1 MLTMKTLTK
10 ATIKDNDLQ
19 LHLDDNKLITFKGI
33 TDTKQIPEYMITNL
47 NYLINSF
54 YIDSQVSIR
63 VEKQTSPF
71 TGWDINLQS
80 TNLALTYLTIYYR
93 NDTKEA
99 NIFGKVNGYLL
110 DTPGMRTY
118 KQVIK
123 ELRKHVLNIF

>member
-1 MLTMKTLTK
+1 MKTLTQ

-123 ELRKHVLNIF
+123 GLRKHVLNIF

>member
-1 MLTMKTLTK
+1 MKTLTK

>member
-1 MLTMKTLTK
+1 MLRMKTQTRVD
-10 ATIKDNDLQ
+10 IKGNNLQ
-19 LHLDDNKLITFKGI
+19 LHLDDNKLITFKDI
-33 TDTKQIPEYMITNL
+33 TDTKQIPEYMVTNL

-63 VEKQTSPF
+63 VEKQTHPF

-80 TNLALTYLTIYYR
+80 ANLALTYLTIYYR

-123 ELRKHVLNIF
+123 GLRKHVLNIF

>member
-1 MLTMKTLTK
+1 MKTQTRVD
-10 ATIKDNDLQ
+10 IKGNDLQ
-19 LHLDDNKLITFKGI
+19 LHLNDNKPVTFKGI

-47 NYLINSF
+47 NYLIDSF

-71 TGWDINLQS
+71 TGWDINIQS
-80 TNLALTYLTIYYR
+80 ANLALTYLTIYYR

-123 ELRKHVLNIF
+123 GLRKHVLSIF